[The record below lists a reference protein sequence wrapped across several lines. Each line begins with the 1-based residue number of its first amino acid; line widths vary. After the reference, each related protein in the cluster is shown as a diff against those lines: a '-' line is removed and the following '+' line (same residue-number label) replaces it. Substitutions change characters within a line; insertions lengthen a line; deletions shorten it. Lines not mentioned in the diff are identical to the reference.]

1 MLLAPLPFYGVLIQ
15 PVLQIFMS
23 LQVCTFVV
31 TGVALNE
38 PQVTGIVAPP
48 LPKSC
53 INWLEAEQGDQ
64 KIDRKTLNF

>member
-1 MLLAPLPFYGVLIQ
+1 
-15 PVLQIFMS
+15 MS
-23 LQVCTFVV
+23 LQVCKFIV
-31 TGVALNE
+31 TGKALNE

-64 KIDRKTLNF
+64 KIDQKTPNFFKKWPKQSPN